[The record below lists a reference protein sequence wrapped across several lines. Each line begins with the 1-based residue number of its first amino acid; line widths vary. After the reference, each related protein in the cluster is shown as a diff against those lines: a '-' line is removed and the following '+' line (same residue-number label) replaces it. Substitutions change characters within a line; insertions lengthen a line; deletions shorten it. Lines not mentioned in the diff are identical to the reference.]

1 MTGVLDPAGRSAMA
15 KAGRDPAS
23 AWRHV
28 DLTLVLAAM
37 SICALGVLMVFSA
50 TRHRLGGG
58 TTTTY
63 YMERQFIFAILGAGL
78 MVVTAA
84 VDYRRLRD
92 LSAVVYVAMLLIL
105 AGVVSPLGRNSKGAQ
120 AWFQVGSYELQP
132 SEISKIALIVVLAS
146 YIGERSSAGERS
158 AVGHLNLR
166 RFLVILALAGVPVG
180 LIMLQPD
187 LGTALVFGAIL
198 FTVLVVAGAKGRH
211 LALLGALAVIV
222 VAAVLH
228 FGVLKRFQQD
238 RLTVFL
244 DPTQKVQGPG
254 FNLNQ
259 SKIAIGSGGIEG
271 KGLFK
276 GTQTNLAYVPE
287 QHTDFIFTAVGEELG
302 FVGSALLLLLFAL
315 VLWRT
320 WRTAALASDATGSLL
335 CIGVLAMFM
344 FQLFENVGM
353 TMGIMPITGIPLPFM
368 SYGGSAMLACWA
380 GIGLVLNVHMRRFA

>member
-1 MTGVLDPAGRSAMA
+1 MTDLVGRSAIA

-28 DLTLVLAAM
+28 DLTLVLSTV

-63 YMERQFIFAILGAGL
+63 YMERQFVFALLGVGL
-78 MVVTAA
+78 MVLVAV

-92 LSAVVYVAMLLIL
+92 LSAVAYVAMLLIL
-105 AGVVSPLGRNSKGAQ
+105 AAVVSPLGRNSKGAQ

-132 SEISKIALIVVLAS
+132 SEISKIVLIVVLAS
-146 YIGERSSAGERS
+146 YIGARSSAGERS
-158 AVGHLNLR
+158 AVGRLHLR
-166 RFLVILALAGVPVG
+166 RFLVILVLAGLPVG

-211 LALLGALAVIV
+211 LAVLGMAAVVV

-259 SKIAIGSGGIEG
+259 SKIAIGSGGIQG

-302 FVGSALLLLLFAL
+302 FVGSALLLVLFAL

-368 SYGGSAMLACWA
+368 SYGGSALISYFIAV
-380 GIGLVLNVHMRRFA
+380 GLVANVHMRRFS

>member
-1 MTGVLDPAGRSAMA
+1 MTDLVGRSAIA

-28 DLTLVLAAM
+28 DLTLVLSTV

-63 YMERQFIFAILGAGL
+63 YMERQFVFALLGVGL
-78 MVVTAA
+78 MVLVAV

-92 LSAVVYVAMLLIL
+92 LSAVAYVAMLLIL
-105 AGVVSPLGRNSKGAQ
+105 AAVVSPLGRNSKGAQ

-132 SEISKIALIVVLAS
+132 SEISKIVLIVVLAS
-146 YIGERSSAGERS
+146 YIGARSSAGERS
-158 AVGHLNLR
+158 AVGRLHLR
-166 RFLVILALAGVPVG
+166 RFLVILVLAGLPVG

-211 LALLGALAVIV
+211 LAVLGMAAVVV

-259 SKIAIGSGGIEG
+259 SKIAIGSGGIQG

-302 FVGSALLLLLFAL
+302 FVGSALLLVLFAL

-368 SYGGSAMLACWA
+368 SYGGSAMLASWA